1 MRLAVMLLV
10 ILLLITGCSGVK
22 TYTFK
27 RDRVDQDMQVG
38 NKGYLAGTPPPA
50 ESREGLKRTMI
61 GVDVEIPILP
71 WEEEKKVSL
80 PPRPTSE
87 KVEQPP
93 IEDKKIIMDFPEKKT
108 EPAREP
114 EPPQTIKGEVVEEEE
129 EWIK

>member
-1 MRLAVMLLV
+1 MKLVVVLLIVSFLV
-10 ILLLITGCSGVK
+10 IGCSNVK

-27 RDRVDQDMQVG
+27 RERVDQEMQAG

-71 WEEEKKVSL
+71 WEEGKGVSL
-80 PPRPTSE
+80 PPTSE

-93 IEDKKIIMDFPEKKT
+93 MEDKKIIMEFPEKKT
-108 EPAREP
+108 EPAPP
-114 EPPQTIKGEVVEEEE
+114 EMIKGEVVVEEE

>member
-1 MRLAVMLLV
+1 MRLVVILLV
-10 ILLLITGCSGVK
+10 ISFLVTGCSNVK

-27 RDRVDQDMQVG
+27 RERVDQGMQVG
-38 NKGYLAGTPPPA
+38 NRGYLIGTPPPA

-61 GVDVEIPILP
+61 GVDIEIPILP

-80 PPRPTSE
+80 PPRPTGE

-93 IEDKKIIMDFPEKKT
+93 IEEKKIILELPEKKT
-108 EPAREP
+108 EPVEEP
-114 EPPQTIKGEVVEEEE
+114 GPPEMIKGEVVEEEE

>member
-1 MRLAVMLLV
+1 MRLIIVLLLV
-10 ILLLITGCSGVK
+10 SFLVTGCSNVK

-27 RDRVDQDMQVG
+27 RDRVDQDMQAG
-38 NKGYLAGTPPPA
+38 NKGYLIGTPPPA

-80 PPRPTSE
+80 PPRPTGE

-93 IEDKKIIMDFPEKKT
+93 IEEKKIIFEIPEKKP
-108 EPAREP
+108 EPAPAE
-114 EPPQTIKGEVVEEEE
+114 IKGEIVEEEE